1 MKRTLLN
8 TSKYGNTLIA
18 RYVRR
23 NVVVLFFAIILI
35 IGLVV
40 FGNQFVLRMQD
51 SIEQKFPFQEIMP
64 LISYNLIRD
73 FPLIFSL
80 SFFLAIILAVT
91 QFYKNSE
98 AIVMNSLGL
107 GDKHFIVYLRPL
119 TTVSF
124 LTLLFVT
131 TTSVPWSKQQKYII
145 EEEYKNASEFS
156 FIKEGEFE
164 EFKDGEIV
172 FYASESL
179 TPDGETQQN
188 MEEIFISARSK
199 ENSIIVLASTA
210 IKYTD
215 PETNNVYL
223 RLKNGTRYQDIINS
237 KNKNILHFD
246 EYNLQIISGDIQNT
260 ITQYAAIEGIKTIEL
275 LKGLLKGENRLVSA
289 ELQWRLAPPIS
300 LLILSI
306 LGVLLGKSSPRGG
319 KSIGLL
325 IGIIIFMLYNNG
337 LLIAKNS
344 VERGELNPTIGL
356 WSVHLLLLLLTY
368 MFYQFRER
376 MFSGHLNKISIFTT
390 KKKKHA

>member
-1 MKRTLLN
+1 M
-8 TSKYGNTLIA
+8 
-18 RYVRR
+18 
-23 NVVVLFFAIILI
+23 ILI

-40 FGNQFVLRMQD
+40 FGNQFVLMAQE
-51 SIEQKFPFQEIMP
+51 SIEQGIPIQELMP
-64 LISYNLIRD
+64 LVYYNMIRD

-80 SFFLAIILAVT
+80 SIFLAIILAVT
-91 QFYKNSE
+91 GLYKNSE
-98 AIVMNSLGL
+98 AIVMNSIGL
-107 GDKHFIVYLRPL
+107 GDKHFIVFLRPL
-119 TTVSF
+119 VIASF
-124 LTLLFVT
+124 LILLFIT
-131 TTSVPWSKQQKYII
+131 TTSVPWSKQQKHII
-145 EEEYKNASEFS
+145 EEENKNASEFS

-164 EFKDGEIV
+164 EFQDGEIV
-172 FYASESL
+172 FYASESSS
-179 TPDGETQQN
+179 PDSKAEQN
-188 MEEIFISARSK
+188 MEEIFITARSK
-199 ENSIIVLASTA
+199 ENSIIVLAPTA

-223 RLKNGTRYQDIINS
+223 RLKNGTRYQDIIDS

-246 EYNLQIISGDIQNT
+246 EYNLQIISGDIQNA

-275 LKGLLKGENRLVSA
+275 LKGLLKGEGRLVSA

-306 LGVLLGKSSPRGG
+306 LGVLLGKASPRGG

-325 IGIIIFMLYNNG
+325 MGIIIFMLYNNG

-356 WSVHLLLLLLTY
+356 WSVHLLLLLFTY

>member
-1 MKRTLLN
+1 
-8 TSKYGNTLIA
+8 
-18 RYVRR
+18 
-23 NVVVLFFAIILI
+23 
-35 IGLVV
+35 
-40 FGNQFVLRMQD
+40 MQE
-51 SIEQKFPFQEIMP
+51 SIEQGFPIQEVMS
-64 LISYNLIRD
+64 LISYNMIRD

-80 SFFLAIILAVT
+80 SLFLAIILAVT
-91 QFYKNSE
+91 QLYKNSE

-119 TTVSF
+119 VTVSF
-124 LTLLFVT
+124 LALLFLT
-131 TTSVPWSKQQKYII
+131 TTAVPWSKQQKNII
-145 EEEYKNASEFS
+145 EEENKNASEFS

-223 RLKNGTRYQDIINS
+223 RLKNGTRYQDIIDP

-246 EYNLQIISGDIQNT
+246 EYNLQIISGDIQNA

-275 LKGLLKGENRLVSA
+275 LKGLLKGEGRLVSA

-319 KSIGLL
+319 KSVGLL

-344 VERGELNPTIGL
+344 VERGELNPIIGL

>member
-1 MKRTLLN
+1 MKRTHLN
-8 TSKYGNTLIA
+8 NSKYGNTLIA

-107 GDKHFIVYLRPL
+107 GNKHFIVFLRPL
-119 TTVSF
+119 VIVSF

-210 IKYTD
+210 IKYTH

-223 RLKNGTRYQDIINS
+223 RLKNGTRYQDIIDP

-246 EYNLQIISGDIQNT
+246 EYNLQIISGDIQNA

-275 LKGLLKGENRLVSA
+275 LKGLLKGEGRLVSA

-319 KSIGLL
+319 KSVGLL

-344 VERGELNPTIGL
+344 VERGELNPIIGL

-376 MFSGHLNKISIFTT
+376 MLSGHLNKISIFTT
-390 KKKKHA
+390 KEKKHA